1 MEVPRLG
8 VKLKRQLPADATAA
22 AAAAATAT
30 LDAGSEAHLRSTLQ
44 LGATPDP

>member
-8 VKLKRQLPADATAA
+8 VKLKRQLPADAT